1 MQFALF
7 IIALCPIIWLVIG
20 LSGLKL
26 SAHIATPI
34 SLLIAFVLSLVVW
47 HKTPIDMLTGGL
59 EGVAMAL
66 WPICWVIVA
75 AIFTYNLTVHT
86 GKMEDIKGMLTSVS
100 PDKRVLVLIIAWGFG
115 CFLEGMAGFGTAVA
129 IPASMLWALG
139 FNPLT
144 AAAICLVADTV
155 PVAFGSVGIP
165 VTTLSQVT
173 GIKGAA
179 LANGSSIQLFL
190 FGIIVPF
197 VLVIMVGK
205 SVKALKGVGLLTL
218 LSAVSYTVPQFLIAK
233 VSGEA
238 LPAIIGSVC
247 TMAVTIIGAR
257 RVSKKLAVKYPEYEV
272 ELEGSSGTATASA
285 AEGGAASG
293 AAPQAAA
300 TAAVAKK
307 KPLTLGGA
315 INAWLP
321 FLLIFILLTVT
332 SLIPPIHQ
340 ALATI
345 KTSVK
350 IYTGSNAAAYTFTWI
365 GVPGTMIMISAF
377 IGGLAQGANFGE
389 ILGVLGRTV
398 KQLTRTIITVVSVL
412 ALAKIMGY
420 AGMVSAIATMLV
432 IMTGTFYPLIAPL
445 IGSLGTFITG
455 SATSSSV
462 LFGKLQTSAASQ
474 LHLNESKTVWLAA
487 ANATGATAGKIISVQ
502 SIATAVAATSLVGQD
517 GKLFSKVMKYYIG
530 YIIIAGVIV
539 FAGMNIFA

>member
-1 MQFALF
+1 M
-7 IIALCPIIWLVIG
+7 
-20 LSGLKL
+20 
-26 SAHIATPI
+26 
-34 SLLIAFVLSLVVW
+34 
-47 HKTPIDMLTGGL
+47 
-59 EGVAMAL
+59 
-66 WPICWVIVA
+66 
-75 AIFTYNLTVHT
+75 
-86 GKMEDIKGMLTSVS
+86 
-100 PDKRVLVLIIAWGFG
+100 
-115 CFLEGMAGFGTAVA
+115 
-129 IPASMLWALG
+129 
-139 FNPLT
+139 
-144 AAAICLVADTV
+144 
-155 PVAFGSVGIP
+155 
-165 VTTLSQVT
+165 
-173 GIKGAA
+173 
-179 LANGSSIQLFL
+179 
-190 FGIIVPF
+190 
-197 VLVIMVGK
+197 
-205 SVKALKGVGLLTL
+205 
-218 LSAVSYTVPQFLIAK
+218 
-233 VSGEA
+233 
-238 LPAIIGSVC
+238 
-247 TMAVTIIGAR
+247 
-257 RVSKKLAVKYPEYEV
+257 
-272 ELEGSSGTATASA
+272 
-285 AEGGAASG
+285 
-293 AAPQAAA
+293 
-300 TAAVAKK
+300 
-307 KPLTLGGA
+307 GGA